1 MRYICMICGYV
12 YDDAK
17 EKVPFESLPAS
28 WKCPL
33 CGAAKSDFKP
43 EAIPEAKPAAKMEPA
58 SKSAIINPDSHPVK
72 MEPASQPTKAAPAPA
87 STKAAPPP
95 TAQIDTPAHKDSDLK
110 KLSPGQLSALC
121 SNLARGCEKQY
132 KPEEAGLFRELADYF
147 ASVTPAIND
156 ASVENIAALLWSD
169 IDNYSGLRAASDE
182 ASDRG
187 AARVCVWGER
197 VTRMLSSLVIR
208 YLNEGEAL
216 LADTNVWVCTV
227 CGFVYIGD
235 EAPELCPV
243 CKVPAWKFEK
253 IEGGK

>member
-43 EAIPEAKPAAKMEPA
+43 EAIPEAKPAAK
-58 SKSAIINPDSHPVK
+58 V
-72 MEPASQPTKAAPAPA
+72 EPASQPTKADPA
-87 STKAAPPP
+87 STPTKASTPP
-95 TAQIDTPAHKDSDLK
+95 TAQIDAPVTEGSDLK

-147 ASVTPAIND
+147 ASVTPAIDD

-169 IDNYSGLRAASDE
+169 IDNYSGLRAAADE

-187 AARVCVWGER
+187 AARVCVWGEK

-216 LADTNVWVCTV
+216 LADTKIWICTV